1 MTPSTWLWLALA
13 VLLVPVGN
21 SALPRAWALADRGR
35 LESLSVR
42 RGRLRIAPFARGA
55 EVLAIGAP
63 LLVASLVTLQAGPA
77 LGLAA
82 AVSTMTLAYLGRFG
96 VRCRAARRA
105 DAQLM
110 ATVRIVVAELAAGS
124 RPAAALDAAAGMT
137 STHAETFAAAAECA
151 RSGDEVDKVLARDPP
166 LAAVAVAWRLATVT
180 GAPLAAVLA
189 RAGEDLAAR
198 AQQQRVVT
206 GALASA
212 RSSAAVLAVLPL
224 VGVALGSGMDA
235 HPLAFLLASPAGR
248 WVTLVGVV
256 LDAAGLLWTQLLT
269 LAAQRR

>member
-1 MTPSTWLWLALA
+1 MTPLTWLWLALA
-13 VLLVPVGN
+13 VLVVPVGN

-35 LESLSVR
+35 LESLSER
-42 RGRLRIAPFARGA
+42 RERRRIARFARGA
-55 EVLAIGAP
+55 DTLTIGAP
-63 LLVASLVTLQAGPA
+63 LLVASLVTLRAGPA

-82 AVSTMTLAYLGRFG
+82 AVSAMTLAYLGRFA

-105 DAQLM
+105 DAQLV

-124 RPAAALDAAAGMT
+124 RPAAALDAAAGMS

-151 RSGDEVDKVLARDPP
+151 RSGDEVDEVLARDPP

-198 AQQQRVVT
+198 VQQQRVVT

-224 VGVALGSGMDA
+224 VGVALGSGLDA